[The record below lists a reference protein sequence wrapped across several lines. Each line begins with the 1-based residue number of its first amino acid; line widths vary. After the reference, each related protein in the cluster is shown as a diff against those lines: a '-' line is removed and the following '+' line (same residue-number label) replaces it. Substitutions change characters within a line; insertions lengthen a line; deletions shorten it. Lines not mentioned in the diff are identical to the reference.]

1 MDLIEILRAL
11 AGLAFV
17 LGLIALCAFV
27 VRRSPLA
34 AGFALGA
41 KAQGRMSVTE
51 RLVLDPRRQ
60 LLIVQEGAREHV
72 ILLGVTSECV
82 VESREAPRATS
93 LRLVEPGLS
102 S

>member
-11 AGLAFV
+11 FGLAFV

-27 VRRSPLA
+27 ARRSPY
-34 AGFALGA
+34 FALGT
-41 KAQGRMSVTE
+41 KTRGRLGITE

-60 LLIVQEGAREHV
+60 IVIVQEGAREHL
-72 ILLGVTSECV
+72 ILLGASSECV
-82 VESREAPRATS
+82 IESREAAPKTP
-93 LRLVEPGLS
+93 LRLVEPGQS